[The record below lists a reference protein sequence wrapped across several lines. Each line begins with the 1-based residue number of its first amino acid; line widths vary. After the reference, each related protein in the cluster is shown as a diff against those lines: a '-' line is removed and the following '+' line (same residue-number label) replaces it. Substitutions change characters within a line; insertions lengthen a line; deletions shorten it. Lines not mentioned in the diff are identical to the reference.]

1 MTAVTDRV
9 DSSVAATR
17 NPLAYVP
24 GLDGIRAI
32 AVTGVLLFHADL
44 AWIPG
49 GFLGV
54 DVFFVLSG
62 YLITTLLLKQLERSN
77 GIAFKAFYLGRARRL
92 LPALFV
98 VLLGSVLLALTIAPD
113 AAARLQGDILASLTY
128 TNNWWYIGHGL
139 NYFEAIGRPP
149 LLQHL
154 WTLSIE
160 EQFYVVWPVV
170 ALLLFRWGGRLRV
183 GTVALAGSLL
193 ATGWMAYLSVSSG
206 APAVGD
212 VSRFYFGT
220 DSHSMGILLGAAFA
234 TFWRMGQLPPQIGA
248 TPRRVLTTIGIFGL
262 VGLGLSFAFF
272 QNYTV
277 WLYRGGF
284 LVVSVLTVMVIAA
297 AVHPGLAFGR
307 ILGWGPLRY
316 LGTRSYGLY
325 LYHWPI
331 FMVLRPGLDV
341 GWTGLPVLFLR
352 LGLTVIVAELSY
364 RFVEMPIRHG
374 ALGKWWIGLR
384 AWSRPAAWA
393 AVVTVATG
401 VAMGTV
407 MISTSLAA
415 VPSTQAQDNLTV
427 AGVGDGSLTKDPN
440 FKNPTS
446 SPTKPATTGPTGK
459 PSTAPSSGPTTAPPT
474 SADLTSEP
482 ITAVGDSVMLGDR
495 TLLEAVFPNVLVD
508 AAVGRQS
515 GSVFSR
521 IEQRLQAGKLA
532 PVVVIHT
539 GTNGTVVA
547 SDLDKILTRI
557 GPNRVVVL
565 VTTHVPRPWQ
575 NSNNAIIQAAAARFH
590 NVRLVDWN
598 AISAG
603 HREYFVED
611 GVHMNKVGGRAYTTA
626 IALALG
632 GNPKTTAIRIAAG
645 IKQLNS

>member
-17 NPLAYVP
+17 NPLTYVP

-44 AWIPG
+44 SWIPG

-62 YLITTLLLKQLERSN
+62 YLITTLLLRQLERSN
-77 GIAFKAFYLGRARRL
+77 SISFKAFYVGRARRL

-160 EQFYVVWPVV
+160 EQFYVVWPLV

-183 GTVALAGSLL
+183 GTIALAGSLL

-206 APAVGD
+206 APEVGD

-220 DSHSMGILLGAAFA
+220 DTHSMGILLGAAFA

-248 TPRRVLTTIGIFGL
+248 IPRRVLSTIGLLGL
-262 VGLGLSFAFF
+262 AGLGLSFVAF
-272 QNYTV
+272 QNDTV

-297 AVHPGLAFGR
+297 AVHPGLAFGG

-331 FMVLRPGLDV
+331 FMVLRPGLDLEWA
-341 GWTGLPVLFLR
+341 GIPVLALR

-364 RFVEMPIRHG
+364 RFIEMPIRHG
-374 ALGKWWIGLR
+374 ALGNWWSGLR
-384 AWSRPAAWA
+384 AWNRSAAWA
-393 AVVTVATG
+393 TVLTIAAG

-427 AGVGDGSLTKDPN
+427 PGVGNGALTKDPT
-440 FKNPTS
+440 FQNPTKLP
-446 SPTKPATTGPTGK
+446 SPVPSTGPSSK
-459 PSTAPSSGPTTAPPT
+459 PSAGPTAAPTINP
-474 SADLTSEP
+474 DLLSQP
-482 ITAVGDSVMLGDR
+482 ITALGDSVMLGDR
-495 TLLEAVFPNVLVD
+495 TLLQAVFPNVLVD

-547 SDLDKILTRI
+547 SALDQVLTQI
-557 GPNRVVVL
+557 GPDRVVVL

-575 NSNNAIIQAAAARFH
+575 NSNNAIIEAAAAKFH

-626 IALALG
+626 IALVLG
-632 GNPKTTAIRIAAG
+632 GNPKTISTRIAAG